1 MKMSPNVSEETINK
15 VYKYTYDSNTIYAT
29 RYDSKHNLVT
39 PISYC
44 SVDSNDC
51 MDLERIIKRILK
63 FTVEDFHRQRKIQTD
78 AQFLG
83 IEKTSLCSSKLSNN
97 NIIIVTDNTAK
108 PVLII
113 DTKQR
118 LKDTG
123 LVLNDNHEIMQVERK
138 NLKAAIHQYSLSII
152 PKLSTYTVVV
162 KTPKDATEYTKTI
175 GNEIDYS
182 DSTPNESLIL
192 DGEYIEKLPTGGDLK
207 ISRYKWSINYYFSGP
222 DARYKGTYKVIDGT
236 EINKYIDAWRKNF
249 AKYQELKQIIPIGGN
264 SDYPGEM
271 GMSIRFGF
279 AEGVCLTSYNMP
291 INTKD
296 HLDKVIMDYEK
307 AKVKANKIQQILN
320 GSY

>member
-1 MKMSPNVSEETINK
+1 MSPNVSEETINK

-29 RYDSKHNLVT
+29 RYDSKYNLVT
-39 PISYC
+39 PVSFC

-51 MDLERIIKRILK
+51 MDLERVIKRIIK
-63 FTVEDFHRQRKIQTD
+63 FTVEDFHRQHTYQTD

-83 IEKTSLCSSKLSNN
+83 IEKTLLCSSKLSNN
-97 NIIIVTDNTAK
+97 SIIIVTDDTAK

-113 DTKQR
+113 DAKKR
-118 LKDTG
+118 LNDTG
-123 LVLNDNHEIMQVERK
+123 LVLDENHEIMKVERK
-138 NLKAAIHQYSLSII
+138 NLKAAIHQHSLPIVQA
-152 PKLSTYTVVV
+152 LSPYTVVV
-162 KTPKDATEYTKTI
+162 KIPQESADNTKVTSS
-175 GNEIDYS
+175 EVTLS
-182 DSTPNESLIL
+182 DSTSNESLTL

-207 ISRYKWSINYYFSGP
+207 ISRYKWSISYYFSGP
-222 DARYKGTYKVIDGT
+222 DARYNGTHKVIDGA

-249 AKYQELKQIIPIGGN
+249 TKYQELKQVIPIGGN

-279 AEGVCLTSYNMP
+279 AEGVCLTSYHMP

-296 HLDKVIMDYEK
+296 KLEKVIMDYKK
-307 AKVKANKIQQILN
+307 AQAKAIKVQKILN